1 MVLVVTW
8 LTMALV
14 RTLGCPWFWLER
26 LAVHGSGWDIW
37 LSIALVGTLGHLAL
51 DANCLALVLMLGPLP
66 LGSTGNVLKLFFTVV
81 NTAMQ
86 PPSPQIVF

>member
-1 MVLVVTW
+1 MVLVG
-8 LTMALV
+8 
-14 RTLGCPWFWLER
+14 TLGCPWLWLGH
-26 LAVHGSGWDIW
+26 LVVHSSCWDTW